1 MVNDMGALQMA
12 EVSGASPL
20 RILMV
25 DDDGLI
31 LMNSA
36 EMLEDMG
43 YAVTSANSGAMAL
56 QVVSDGATFDLLITD
71 FSMPRMDGVQLAVAV
86 RALLPD
92 LPIILATGYADL
104 SANSELKLPLLSK
117 PYMQSDLQGA
127 INRTVPQIGS
137 QVGS

>member
-1 MVNDMGALQMA
+1 MVNDMGARQMA
-12 EVSGASPL
+12 EVPGASPL
-20 RILMV
+20 RIMMV
-25 DDDGLI
+25 DDDALI

-71 FSMPRMDGVQLAVAV
+71 FSMPRMDGLQLAVAV

-92 LPIILATGYADL
+92 LPIILATGYDDL
-104 SANSELKLPLLSK
+104 SANRELKLPLLSK

-127 INRTVPQIGS
+127 INRTVPQVGS